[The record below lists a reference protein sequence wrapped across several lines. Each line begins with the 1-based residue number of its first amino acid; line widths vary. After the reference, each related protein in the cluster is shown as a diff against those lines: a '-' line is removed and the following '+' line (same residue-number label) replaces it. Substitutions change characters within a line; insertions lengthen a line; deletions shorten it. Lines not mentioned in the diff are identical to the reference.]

1 MMIGKMFNQSIF
13 KMLMLVL
20 VCCMIV
26 VVLSMFKLPDVS
38 IGKMNDSSKI
48 RGIYSKNEILAKFGE
63 MMVGML
69 PDDLAFTVFVPS
81 EKAFE
86 RDLGLR
92 ANHSYDPKE
101 LDNVYATVSH
111 VLGFSTIPRKIYT
124 DLLPDGKGLSYDSIS
139 GFALY
144 ISKDF
149 DGVLVV
155 NRVRAKQVNLK
166 RGEVVVHIMDGVVMD
181 AEFEQSVKPA
191 DEDEMAIKD

>member
-1 MMIGKMFNQSIF
+1 
-13 KMLMLVL
+13 MLMLVL

-26 VVLSMFKLPDVS
+26 VFLSMFKLPDDS

-48 RGIYSKNEILAKFGE
+48 RGIHSKNEKLGKFGE

-101 LDNVYATVSH
+101 LDNVYATASH
-111 VLGFSTIPRKIYT
+111 VLGFSTIPQKIYT

-155 NRVRAKQVNLK
+155 NRVRAKQVDLK
-166 RGEVVVHIMDGVVMD
+166 RGEVVVHIMDGVIMD